1 MFNKGAGCVL
11 PACDKG
17 YTIGPK
23 ITISE
28 QAGMV
33 EALVSL
39 NNPLNVDLVVSI
51 LK

>member
-1 MFNKGAGCVL
+1 ML
-11 PACDKG
+11 PASDKG
-17 YTIGPK
+17 YTIDPK

-33 EALVSL
+33 GALVSL

-51 LK
+51 LR